1 MSAKKRKYNE
11 DYIRFGFVSLRK
23 GDTEVPQC
31 VICYKTLSNDGMRP
45 SRLERYLQTAHPGLV
60 DKPKAFFETK
70 KHTLKQVKMDDSGVF
85 RQQSSKVVEASYE
98 ISMLIAKSKK
108 SHNIGETLIKPSILC
123 AAQLILGKDSAN
135 KLSQISLSNDTV
147 QRRIHELSQDIKEQ
161 TLELVRASP
170 VFAIQCD
177 EMTDIAQ
184 CAQFLMYARFVSGNN
199 IKEEILFC
207 CPMESSSRT
216 LPDEMRDVLN
226 VAIKVV
232 NFIKSGAL
240 NSRLFKLLCK
250 DMDSE
255 HEALLF
261 HTNIRWL
268 SKGNMLERLYELREE
283 AIIFLDSQQK
293 AALHDKFKSDSFQII
308 LAYLVDIFESLNA
321 VNLKLQGKNIHI
333 ISHHDT
339 IRTFM
344 AKLDLWKCRIQQ
356 GNAASFRNL
365 DSGLAHGNLDPEL
378 KILII
383 THLSSLK
390 AEFTKYFPDIDDM
403 RESWKFIRNPF
414 QCEFANV
421 AEEIQEEFLELKFNS
436 TAKDEFNDFDLET
449 FWIKYHSVY
458 PLISHQALRVLTMF
472 GSTYLCETAFSTL
485 TAIKTKYR
493 NRLDVEDDLL
503 EITDE
508 NILQNAASIVTSSSK
523 FARCT
528 SCLAGQCQIYH
539 IETKRLLTMEYM
551 AQAKKGESHLKLSSR
566 IAAEMEDFMDGHDPL
581 EGIKDPWLRK
591 MMKSQLPAYPLGI
604 LYQSIPIER
613 AIENMRT
620 LMSGVPKEWDEE
632 ESRPGG
638 NNQKENA
645 YPTSLPLSQS
655 AGNRLSTEKRHP
667 GHGAKNRPQ
676 PQSGL
681 QCFNCGKW
689 GHYARNCRSA

>member
-1 MSAKKRKYNE
+1 
-11 DYIRFGFVSLRK
+11 
-23 GDTEVPQC
+23 
-31 VICYKTLSNDGMRP
+31 
-45 SRLERYLQTAHPGLV
+45 
-60 DKPKAFFETK
+60 
-70 KHTLKQVKMDDSGVF
+70 MDDSGVF

-177 EMTDIAQ
+177 ETTDIAQ

-207 CPMESSSRT
+207 CPMESCTTAEAIFKVTSDFFKENKLSWDSLIGVCTDGAPAMVGLRSGFITKVKEKNPSVISTHCIIHRESLASRT

-250 DMDSE
+250 DMYSE

-283 AIIFLDSQQK
+283 VIIFLDSQQK

-344 AKLDLWKCRIQQ
+344 AKLDLWKCLIQR

-436 TAKDEFNDFDLET
+436 TAKDEFNDLDLET
-449 FWIKYHSVY
+449 LWIKYHSVY
-458 PLISHQALRVLTMF
+458 PLISHQALRVLTIF

-493 NRLDVEDDLL
+493 NRLDVEDDL
-503 EITDE
+503 
-508 NILQNAASIVTSSSK
+508 
-523 FARCT
+523 
-528 SCLAGQCQIYH
+528 QCRGYGYALFNKLDA
-539 IETKRLLTMEYM
+539 KRQATHHTPIPYTLT
-551 AQAKKGESHLKLSSR
+551 
-566 IAAEMEDFMDGHDPL
+566 
-581 EGIKDPWLRK
+581 
-591 MMKSQLPAYPLGI
+591 LP
-604 LYQSIPIER
+604 
-613 AIENMRT
+613 T
-620 LMSGVPKEWDEE
+620 
-632 ESRPGG
+632 
-638 NNQKENA
+638 
-645 YPTSLPLSQS
+645 PTSTPPTPTPTSTPPTPTPTSTPPTPTSTPPTPTQS
-655 AGNRLSTEKRHP
+655 TPQLHNLHLNYTPKPSTP
-667 GHGAKNRPQ
+667 
-676 PQSGL
+676 
-681 QCFNCGKW
+681 
-689 GHYARNCRSA
+689 

>member
-1 MSAKKRKYNE
+1 MFTGTFYQFHTNYFAMSAKKRKYID
-11 DYIRFGFVSLRK
+11 DYIRFGFVSLQK
-23 GDTEVPQC
+23 GNIEVPQC

-45 SRLERYLQTAHPGLV
+45 SRLERHLQTAHPGLV

-70 KHTLKQVKMDDSGVF
+70 KHTLKQVKLDDSGSF

-147 QRRIHELSQDIKEQ
+147 HRRIRELSQDIKEQ
-161 TLELVRASP
+161 TLEQVRASP

-177 EMTDIAQ
+177 ESTDIAQ

-207 CPMESSSRT
+207 RPMESCTTAEDIFQVTSDFFQENELSWDSLIGVCTDGAPAMVGVRSGFITKVKEINPSVVSTHCIIHRESLASRT
-216 LPDEMRDVLN
+216 LPDELRDVLN

-261 HTNIRWL
+261 HTNVRWL
-268 SKGNMLERLYELREE
+268 SKGNMLGRLYELREE
-283 AIIFLDSQQK
+283 VIIFLDSQQK
-293 AALHDKFKSDSFQII
+293 AALHDKFKSDNFQIT
-308 LAYLVDIFESLNA
+308 LAYLVDIFEFLNA

-333 ISHHDT
+333 IMHHDT

-344 AKLDLWKCRIQQ
+344 AKLDLWKSRIQQ
-356 GNAASFRNL
+356 GNTASFRNL
-365 DSGLAHGNLDPEL
+365 DSGLAHDNLDSEL
-378 KILII
+378 KTHII

-390 AEFTKYFPDIDDM
+390 AEFIKYFPDIDEK

-414 QCEFANV
+414 QCELADV
-421 AEEIQEEFLELKFNS
+421 AEEVQEEFLELKFNS
-436 TAKDEFNDFDLET
+436 TAKDEFNNLDLET

-493 NRLDVEDDLL
+493 NRLEVEDDLRCAL
-503 EITDE
+503 S
-508 NILQNAASIVTSSSK
+508 NIEPRIQDLVAK
-523 FARCT
+523 K
-528 SCLAGQCQIYH
+528 QCQV
-539 IETKRLLTMEYM
+539 
-551 AQAKKGESHLKLSSR
+551 SH
-566 IAAEMEDFMDGHDPL
+566 
-581 EGIKDPWLRK
+581 
-591 MMKSQLPAYPLGI
+591 
-604 LYQSIPIER
+604 
-613 AIENMRT
+613 
-620 LMSGVPKEWDEE
+620 
-632 ESRPGG
+632 
-638 NNQKENA
+638 
-645 YPTSLPLSQS
+645 
-655 AGNRLSTEKRHP
+655 
-667 GHGAKNRPQ
+667 
-676 PQSGL
+676 
-681 QCFNCGKW
+681 
-689 GHYARNCRSA
+689 

>member
-11 DYIRFGFVSLRK
+11 DYIRFGFVSL
-23 GDTEVPQC
+23 
-31 VICYKTLSNDGMRP
+31 
-45 SRLERYLQTAHPGLV
+45 
-60 DKPKAFFETK
+60 
-70 KHTLKQVKMDDSGVF
+70 
-85 RQQSSKVVEASYE
+85 
-98 ISMLIAKSKK
+98 
-108 SHNIGETLIKPSILC
+108 
-123 AAQLILGKDSAN
+123 ILGKDSAN
-135 KLSQISLSNDTV
+135 KLSQISLPNDTI

-177 EMTDIAQ
+177 ETTDIAQ
-184 CAQFLMYARFVSGNN
+184 CAQFLMYARFASGNN

-283 AIIFLDSQQK
+283 VIIFLDSQQK

-436 TAKDEFNDFDLET
+436 TAKDEFNDLDLET

-458 PLISHQALRVLTMF
+458 PLISHQALRVLTILSVF
-472 GSTYLCETAFSTL
+472 ATVDVTELDSLLLVLKSKQLELRISTRSPPEVSRQWNYLSHA
-485 TAIKTKYR
+485 
-493 NRLDVEDDLL
+493 RLKDKFRQFDKSKISMNSE
-503 EITDE
+503 
-508 NILQNAASIVTSSSK
+508 SIVP
-523 FARCT
+523 
-528 SCLAGQCQIYH
+528 Q
-539 IETKRLLTMEYM
+539 
-551 AQAKKGESHLKLSSR
+551 
-566 IAAEMEDFMDGHDPL
+566 P
-581 EGIKDPWLRK
+581 
-591 MMKSQLPAYPLGI
+591 SQ
-604 LYQSIPIER
+604 R
-613 AIENMRT
+613 
-620 LMSGVPKEWDEE
+620 
-632 ESRPGG
+632 
-638 NNQKENA
+638 
-645 YPTSLPLSQS
+645 PLS
-655 AGNRLSTEKRHP
+655 LS
-667 GHGAKNRPQ
+667 
-676 PQSGL
+676 
-681 QCFNCGKW
+681 
-689 GHYARNCRSA
+689 